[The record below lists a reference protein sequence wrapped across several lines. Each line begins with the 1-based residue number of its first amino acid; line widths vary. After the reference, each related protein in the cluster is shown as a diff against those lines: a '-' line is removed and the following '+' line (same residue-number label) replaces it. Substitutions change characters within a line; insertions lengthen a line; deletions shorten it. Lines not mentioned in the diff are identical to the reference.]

1 MNYNI
6 LSNIHSY
13 IDLYSV
19 SKLIYSNKNNAEI
32 NKNIMERLSNV
43 YNTSYDN
50 IKYKIHNYQSRC
62 GKCEE
67 LFQGN
72 YVVRLGNINCQAC
85 GEKKNFNVEF
95 CQNCFKKEITRG
107 KWYFDFCSKNNHKI
121 VYLGINILS

>member
-50 IKYKIHNYQSRC
+50 IKYKIHNYQCRC

-95 CQNCFKKEITRG
+95 CQN
-107 KWYFDFCSKNNHKI
+107 
-121 VYLGINILS
+121 

>member
-1 MNYNI
+1 
-6 LSNIHSY
+6 
-13 IDLYSV
+13 
-19 SKLIYSNKNNAEI
+19 
-32 NKNIMERLSNV
+32 MERLSNV

-50 IKYKIHNYQSRC
+50 IKYKIHNYQCRC

-121 VYLGINILS
+121 KSHNILQW